1 MALVF
6 CTRCGHRVSTTAPKC
21 PSCGTPPYRSR
32 VASTAS
38 TDPPTNDATAPLT
51 TPESAAP
58 RRGLRIAG
66 QLIGWTLAIVVIGGL
81 YNVLHNTSTARTAP
95 SPPASEASP
104 PAAETTPVLPSILP
118 PKFEVT
124 SLDPFGKDKGLKI
137 VLTDQQPVAVQRVV
151 INGRAGEEG
160 CDFTREALVKA
171 CLDEAQKATA
181 PGREAVPDDFEA
193 EYNGH
198 KGQADEGLVERSEEF
213 CRHHNDRAA
222 TDDEF
227 TACWDEW
234 LEHHDFAPGTPLI
247 PADLKRLAEESV
259 REGTAEY
266 AEDKAA
272 CSNGGVFKG
281 EGSDDQRVEPWP
293 QTLKTGDSLHIATDC
308 GEQIVNIK
316 IITDRGEATYDT
328 H

>member
-81 YNVLHNTSTARTAP
+81 YNALHNTSRARTAP

-124 SLDPFGKDKGLKI
+124 SLDPFGTDKGLKI

-151 INGRAGEEG
+151 INGRAGERG
-160 CDFTREALVKA
+160 CDFTREAVVKA
-171 CLDEAQKATA
+171 CLNSAQKSYG
-181 PGREAVPDDFEA
+181 PEAVAAAIDYMRWRSGGDERFRNNPTVQEMAENVKRTLPKKLEA
-193 EYNGH
+193 AN
-198 KGQADEGLVERSEEF
+198 
-213 CRHHNDRAA
+213 
-222 TDDEF
+222 
-227 TACWDEW
+227 
-234 LEHHDFAPGTPLI
+234 
-247 PADLKRLAEESV
+247 
-259 REGTAEY
+259 
-266 AEDKAA
+266 AA
-272 CSNGGVFKG
+272 CTKGEGFMG
-281 EGSDDQRVEPWP
+281 EGSDDQPVEPWP
-293 QTLKTGDSLHIATDC
+293 QTLKTGDSLHIAADC